1 MNGLFLIVKATVTAS
16 QIVDGLAALLE
27 QGLTIGT
34 DHAVVIVMRVKRMAG
49 LQASFVD

>member
-34 DHAVVIVMRVKRMAG
+34 DDAAVIVDGPIDMKPQFS
-49 LQASFVD
+49 L